1 MISFL
6 RSSVN
11 EPDQRS
17 NSGMNKL
24 PEEGLSAQAG
34 KNECSK
40 ANGVSGFWP
49 RQGFVAQSE
58 IRPGKRQ
65 YSNDGRAL

>member
-1 MISFL
+1 
-6 RSSVN
+6 
-11 EPDQRS
+11 
-17 NSGMNKL
+17 MNKL

-58 IRPGKRQ
+58 IRPGERQ